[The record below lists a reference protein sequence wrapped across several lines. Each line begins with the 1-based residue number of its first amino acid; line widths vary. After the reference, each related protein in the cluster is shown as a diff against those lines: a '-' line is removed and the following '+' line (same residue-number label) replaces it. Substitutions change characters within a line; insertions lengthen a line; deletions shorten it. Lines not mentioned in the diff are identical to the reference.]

1 MFPSGE
7 FVSALTH
14 IEKSLAFYDPQ
25 LHRPDRSP
33 SSTTD
38 PKVVCLSYAARI
50 LWKLGYPDQARKR
63 MNEALI
69 VARELSHPFSLGFAL
84 GSASWVHKGL
94 REVQIVQER
103 TEALMTLGREHGFPL
118 FWAWGA
124 NLQGWVLAEQGQEEE
139 GTRQLRQRIAA
150 YRATGAAPG
159 AIILAD
165 LAYRLKGTLTLQ
177 QKRERAT
184 GNGQQEKDTDPRLL
198 IPDPQAEAEECFL
211 KAIEITRQ
219 QQAKSLELRASTS
232 LARLWQQQGKNEEAR
247 QMLAE
252 IYRWFTEGFDTK
264 DLQEAKALLEEL
276 S

>member
-1 MFPSGE
+1 
-7 FVSALTH
+7 
-14 IEKSLAFYDPQ
+14 
-25 LHRPDRSP
+25 
-33 SSTTD
+33 
-38 PKVVCLSYAARI
+38 
-50 LWKLGYPDQARKR
+50 

-165 LAYRLKGTLTLQ
+165 LAAAHGKVGQIEEGLTLLAEALAHVDKTGARENEAELYRLKGTLTLQ